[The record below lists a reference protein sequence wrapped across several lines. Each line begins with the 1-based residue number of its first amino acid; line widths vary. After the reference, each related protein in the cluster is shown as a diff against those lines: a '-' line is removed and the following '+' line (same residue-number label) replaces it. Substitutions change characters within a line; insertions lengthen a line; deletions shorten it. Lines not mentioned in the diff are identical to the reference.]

1 MTSHPSERT
10 YTRYAAT
17 VFARV
22 AVGAGFLSAVA
33 DRFGLWG
40 PAGTNDVA
48 WGSFDAFTEYVGV
61 LAPYL
66 PDALLGATAWGAT
79 LAELALG
86 IALLAGIA
94 LRWTA
99 FASTVTLLVFG
110 VSMFLFSGFETP
122 FSASVFSAAA
132 ASLLLAAAP
141 DDSHILRLD
150 RLVTPQPTPR
160 TV

>member
-1 MTSHPSERT
+1 MTSHPSERK
-10 YTRYAAT
+10 YMLYAAT
-17 VFARV
+17 VFTRV

-40 PAGTNDVA
+40 PAGTNAVA

-66 PDALLGATAWGAT
+66 PDTLLGATAWGAT

-86 IALLAGIA
+86 LALLAGIA

-99 FASTVTLLVFG
+99 FASTATLFVFG
-110 VSMFLFSGFETP
+110 ISMFFFSGFETP

-132 ASLLLAAAP
+132 ASLLLAVAP
-141 DDSHILRLD
+141 DGSHILRLD
-150 RLVTPQPTPR
+150 RLVKTRLPQR